1 MSTRTL
7 ELDRSYDVSPERL
20 FAAWT
25 DVAVLTTWWGCAED
39 MLWTVHAWHA
49 VAGGE
54 IHVSLDFD
62 GTPFVV
68 RGEFLVVDEPTH
80 LRYRFGDTEIVDV
93 RIDAEGAG
101 SHLYLTH
108 SELPGDEQ
116 HSIVQGG
123 WTHAL
128 SLLGVRAAV
137 ATT

>member
-7 ELDRSYDVSPERL
+7 QLERSYDVAPDRL

-25 DVAVLTTWWGCAED
+25 DIAVLTTWWGCAED
-39 MLWTVHAWHA
+39 MLWTVHSWAP
-49 VAGGE
+49 VPGGD

-68 RGEFLVVDEPTH
+68 RGEFLIVEEPDH
-80 LRYRFGDTEIVDV
+80 LRYRFGEREVVDV
-93 RIDAEGAG
+93 RIEPRGTG
-101 SHLYLTH
+101 SHLRLSH

-116 HSIVQGG
+116 HGIVEAG

-128 SLLGVRAAV
+128 GLLAQRAV
-137 ATT
+137 AAPA